1 MSTPS
6 IRIAD
11 EIDGEYK
18 ENAKDRIED
27 GFCIFY
33 IEKCSKMKHK
43 VQHRT
48 GKMVRSVLQ
57 KIDPNWANK
66 FEVPPEGEI
75 SVYLRKT
82 FIIPK
87 NYGNDPITMR
97 ALKRYAKYR
106 IAVGLIKK
114 IKK

>member
-1 MSTPS
+1 MSTPT
-6 IRIAD
+6 IRIKD

-18 ENAKDRIED
+18 EDAKDRIED

-33 IEKCSKMKHK
+33 IDKCSKMKHK
-43 VQHRT
+43 VQHRI

-57 KIDPNWANK
+57 KIDPNWASK
-66 FEVPPEGEI
+66 FEVPPEGDT

-82 FIIPK
+82 FVIPD
-87 NYGNDPITMR
+87 NHDNDPISMR

-106 IAVGLIKK
+106 VAVGLIKK